1 MTTIPRDEIVRQAA
15 IFLEAQLWEEMG
27 RLLADIIIRVHIE
40 NPTLIAQ
47 FLTGVDSPDGYPLL
61 VPWLHVRNVMEHHLI
76 EFPGVLE

>member
-1 MTTIPRDEIVRQAA
+1 MTTIPRDEIIRQAA

-40 NPTLIAQ
+40 NPERVSN
-47 FLTGVDSPDGYPLL
+47 FLTGSDYPGGSSLPA
-61 VPWLHVRNVMEHHLI
+61 PWLHVRNVMEHHLI